1 MTTKEQE
8 TNRAKEQARAQL
20 ESIVA
25 MVKRLEHCREC
36 DGKDCELSDKDILE
50 GQNLYW
56 REGVTATD
64 ADREAYHD
72 EDAARDAICE
82 DPLSVLVRSGWTEA
96 GESMQA
102 EEYEILLCTGG
113 PAVRIV
119 GDLNHGSPETA
130 RIEYQDWFTPWE
142 TLHGL
147 TDYEQAQ
154 LLAYAGEFCFEC

>member
-82 DPLSVLVRSGWTEA
+82 DPLSVEVRSAWTPVGDPME
-96 GESMQA
+96 A
-102 EEYEILLCTGG
+102 EEYMILLCTGG

-119 GDLNHGSPETA
+119 GELSGSEPDDA
-130 RIEYQDWFTPWE
+130 RIEYQGWFTPWQE
-142 TLHGL
+142 L
-147 TDYEQAQ
+147 TDTTSEEEAAM
-154 LLAYAGEFCFEC
+154 LAYAREFYFEC